1 MARPTKSVITKTGAM
16 TKDEIKS
23 RLEQEEKL
31 KGKANNI
38 LPSQYLNDHQKEL
51 FNYIVDELRASG
63 ILSNLDVFTLET
75 CVIAIDRLQN
85 IETMINQDFELL
97 RDKQLM
103 ASKDK
108 YTKDLFRTV
117 NELSLSPQSRAKL
130 GNINVQ
136 ANLKEEDPLL
146 KVLSG
151 GKG

>member
-1 MARPTKSVITKTGAM
+1 MARPTKAVATKTGSM
-16 TKDEIKS
+16 TKAEIKA
-23 RLEQEEKL
+23 RQEQEVKL
-31 KGKANNI
+31 KGKSENI

-51 FNYIVDELRASG
+51 FNYIVDELQASG
-63 ILSNLDVFTLET
+63 ILSNLDVFALET

-130 GNINVQ
+130 GNLNIQ
-136 ANLKEEDPLL
+136 KKAESEDPLL
-146 KVLSG
+146 KALKRV
-151 GKG
+151 K